1 MTASTLL
8 LACLLDAL
16 VGDPRWLPHPVRLM
30 GRCAAW
36 YERTAR
42 LVVQGPAGLR
52 TAGLALAIGLPIGAW
67 AAGWG
72 LIRLAGLVHPLA
84 ATGAEILLAYTTLA
98 ARDLA
103 DHAASVLRALNAGR
117 LERAR
122 EALSHIVG
130 RDTAALPEGEIVR
143 ATVET
148 IAESTADGVVAPLC
162 YLALGGAPLALAF
175 KAISTLD
182 SMVGHRDERYRDFG
196 WGSAR
201 LDDAANWAPAR
212 FAACLLVL
220 AGGLTRFR
228 ADLLARAWSIVM
240 RDAGKHESPNS
251 GWPEAAMAGV
261 LHVRLGGRNV
271 YEGIV
276 IERPC
281 LGDPGQA
288 LRAGHIRQALILMAM
303 ASVLAA
309 ALAAGVR
316 FA

>member
-1 MTASTLL
+1 MTASALL

-36 YERTAR
+36 YEQTAR

-52 TAGLALAIGLPIGAW
+52 AAGLALAIGLPIGAW

-84 ATGAEILLAYTTLA
+84 ATGVEILLAYTTLA

-117 LERAR
+117 LDRAR

-130 RDTAALPEGEIVR
+130 RDTEALPEGEIVR

-201 LDDAANWAPAR
+201 LDDAANWIPAR
-212 FAACLLVL
+212 LAACLLIL
-220 AGGLTRFR
+220 AGGLIQFS
-228 ADLLARAWSIVM
+228 ADPVARAWSILM
-240 RDAGKHESPNS
+240 RDASKHESPNS
-251 GWPEAAMAGV
+251 GWPEAAMAGL
-261 LHVRLGGRNV
+261 LHVQLGGRNV
-271 YEGIV
+271 YEGMV
-276 IERPC
+276 IKRPC
-281 LGDPGQA
+281 LGDPGRA
-288 LRAGHIRQALILMAM
+288 LRAGHIRQALILMAT

-309 ALAAGVR
+309 ALAAGLR

>member
-1 MTASTLL
+1 MTASALL
-8 LACLLDAL
+8 LACLLDAV

-36 YERTAR
+36 YERTVR
-42 LVVQGPAGLR
+42 LVTQEPAGLR
-52 TAGLALAIGLPIGAW
+52 MAGLALAIGLPIGAW

-117 LERAR
+117 LDRAR

-130 RDTAALPEGEIVR
+130 RDTEALPEGEIVR

-148 IAESTADGVVAPLC
+148 IAESTADGVVAPLL

-201 LDDAANWAPAR
+201 LDDAANWMPAR
-212 FAACLLVL
+212 LAACLLVL
-220 AGGLTRFR
+220 AGGLVQFS
-228 ADLLARAWSIVM
+228 ADLLARAWSIVR

-261 LHVRLGGRNV
+261 LHVQLGGRNV
-271 YEGIV
+271 YEGMV
-276 IERPC
+276 IERPR

-288 LRAGHIRQALILMAM
+288 LRASHIRQALILMAT

-316 FA
+316 VA

>member
-1 MTASTLL
+1 MTGSSLL

-36 YERTAR
+36 YERTVR
-42 LVVQGPAGLR
+42 LVTQGPAGLR
-52 TAGLALAIGLPIGAW
+52 MAGLALAIGLPIGAW

-117 LERAR
+117 LDRAR

-130 RDTAALPEGEIVR
+130 RDTEALPEGEIVR

-148 IAESTADGVVAPLC
+148 IAESTADGVVAPLL

-201 LDDAANWAPAR
+201 LDDAANWMPAR
-212 FAACLLVL
+212 LAACLLSL
-220 AGGLTRFR
+220 AGGLAKFS
-228 ADLLARAWSIVM
+228 ADPVARAWSIVM

-261 LHVRLGGRNV
+261 LHVQLGGRNV
-271 YEGIV
+271 YEGMV

-288 LRAGHIRQALILMAM
+288 LRAGHIRQALILMAT

-316 FA
+316 VA